1 MSNQNRNQ
9 NRNQSRSQSRR
20 PAAKRRPKKKGLLQ
34 RLRRQYEFRP
44 DTPKI
49 SLPKLFHLTQ
59 LQKKGLLKWSFYALV
74 CLFLL
79 IVQDT
84 IMSRFHF
91 FGGTTDL
98 VACALLLITVVE
110 GIEKGS
116 VFVLIASLL
125 YFFSGS
131 APGAF
136 SVAMLTIL
144 GIGAAMFR
152 QAFWHRNER
161 SILLCTSLALMAY
174 ELGVFGAG
182 LFLELTHFGRI
193 GAFLMTGILSC
204 VLLLPLYPLID
215 RIGRIGGI
223 PWKE

>member
-1 MSNQNRNQ
+1 MSNQKRNQ
-9 NRNQSRSQSRR
+9 TRSRSGNRSRSGSV
-20 PAAKRRPKKKGLLQ
+20 KRRPRKKSLLQ

-49 SLPKLFHLTQ
+49 SMPRLFHLTQ
-59 LQKKGLLKWSFYALV
+59 LQRKSLLKWGLYALV

-79 IVQDT
+79 IIQDT

-98 VACALLLITVVE
+98 VVCAILLITVVE
-110 GIEKGS
+110 GLDRGS
-116 VFVLIASLL
+116 VFVLLAALV

-136 SVAMLTIL
+136 CVALLTFY

-161 SILLCTSLALMAY
+161 SILLCAGIAVLLY
-174 ELGVFGAG
+174 EISVFVAG
-182 LFLELTHFGRI
+182 LIMELTHFGRI
-193 GAFLMTGILSC
+193 GAFLMTGIFSC

-215 RIGRIGGI
+215 RIGRIGGTQ
-223 PWKE
+223 WKE

>member
-1 MSNQNRNQ
+1 MSNQNRN
-9 NRNQSRSQSRR
+9 RNPRRSTRVRSR
-20 PAAKRRPKKKGLLQ
+20 KKKSLLQ
-34 RLRRQYEFRP
+34 RLRRKQEFRP
-44 DTPKI
+44 AAPAV

-59 LQKKGLLKWSFYALV
+59 LQKKNLLKWSLYALV
-74 CLFLL
+74 CLALL

-98 VACALLLITVVE
+98 AVCAILLITVVE
-110 GIEKGS
+110 GIAKGS
-116 VFVLIASLL
+116 IFALIASLL

-136 SVAMLTIL
+136 AVALITIL

-152 QAFWHRNER
+152 QLYWHRNER
-161 SILLCTSLALMAY
+161 SILLCTGLALMIY
-174 ELGVFGAG
+174 ELGVFLGG
-182 LFLELTHFGRI
+182 LFLELTHFGRV
-193 GAFLMTGILSC
+193 GAFFMTGLLSC

-215 RIGRIGGI
+215 RIGRIGGTE
-223 PWKE
+223 WKE